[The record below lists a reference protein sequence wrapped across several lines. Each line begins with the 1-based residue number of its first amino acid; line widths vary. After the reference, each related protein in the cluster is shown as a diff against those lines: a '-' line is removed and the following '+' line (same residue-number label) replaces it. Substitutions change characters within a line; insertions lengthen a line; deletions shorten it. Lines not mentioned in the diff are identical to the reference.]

1 MFCSGCGS
9 ALAPGQP
16 ACPQCGR
23 PAVLPV
29 PLLPGFEYQLESYRG
44 RLRLLSIFWFVYGGL
59 TLVMGFAGLAFAQ
72 AFFMGGFGPWM
83 NGPMHGWPPGWMPMA
98 MHFAWVMVAGRA
110 VLAFVAGWGLMEHAE
125 WGRIAAI
132 VVAILSLIHI
142 PFGTA
147 LGIWT
152 LVMLL
157 GYRNSS
163 LYEQL

>member
-1 MFCSGCGS
+1 MYCSGCGT
-9 ALAPGQP
+9 ALAPGLP

-23 PAVLPV
+23 PAVPPV
-29 PLLPGFEYQLESYRG
+29 PPVPAFEYQLENYRG
-44 RLRLLSIFWFVYGGL
+44 RLRVLSILWFVYGGL
-59 TLVMGFAGLAFAQ
+59 TLVMGFTGLAFAR

-83 NGPMHGWPPGWMPMA
+83 NGPMHGGPPGWMPMA

-110 VLAFVAGWGLMEHAE
+110 LLAVVAGWGLMEHAE
-125 WGRIAAI
+125 WGEIAAI

-157 GYRNSS
+157 GYRNST